1 MSTPVQGALNGAP
14 DYGSMTHAQL
24 LMLRNSLPPNDP
36 RQAILA
42 PYEHQAF
49 AREYTEDNPITG
61 PLGLSVAI
69 PAYAA
74 AKLLGLQH
82 ARTGPSIASI
92 LAGYKGVGQGLASVI
107 NKWL

>member
-1 MSTPVQGALNGAP
+1 
-14 DYGSMTHAQL
+14 
-24 LMLRNSLPPNDP
+24 
-36 RQAILA
+36 
-42 PYEHQAF
+42 
-49 AREYTEDNPITG
+49 
-61 PLGLSVAI
+61 VAI